1 MTAPRDAVTPEVE
14 RATDALLKSAA
25 YSSFWSREDHAVF
38 ARAALASLLSPSE
51 AMVEAAA
58 IELCGMTCGLARS
71 EYAQMWRSV
80 GDAERGHRRV
90 QVGRIIEA
98 AIRAALGEKP

>member
-58 IELCGMTCGLARS
+58 IELCGGSAGLARS
-71 EYAQMWRSV
+71 EYEQMWRSV
-80 GDAERGHRRV
+80 GDKERGRRRA
-90 QVGRIIEA
+90 QATRIIDA
-98 AIRAALGEKP
+98 AIRAAIGDRP